1 MIYELYPYQINI
13 LERIKKDVQVEGN
26 SLVVMPTGSGKSHI
40 ISSLSWWLDRDVLI
54 LCPSREILDQNRKK
68 LEQLVDKD
76 EIGVYSASM
85 NEKTIKTYTF
95 ATIGSIYKKP
105 ALFKHFK
112 LILIDECHLVNHKKL
127 STMFMSFLRQ
137 IGSPKCI
144 GLTAT
149 PYRMETW
156 GERLPNGYVLSH
168 TSTKMINRCMSPFWS
183 RILVSLNIGD
193 LIEAGYLCQPTYIDK
208 TLIPLEDLKAN
219 TSHTDYDLNDF
230 QKKIKNKEE
239 EIRAILAWAV
249 KSHKHTLVFCSSV
262 AQAEALKQ
270 QFDRSEVISAKTNK
284 KERLR
289 IVDEFRQGRIKM
301 VFNVECLT
309 TGFDFPSLD
318 CIVVLRPSQSI
329 RLHVQMLGRGVR
341 IADGKKTCDIV
352 DLVGNVKKLG
362 KVESVKVE
370 RLSDGWNITSD
381 TGHWHSKELYSYS
394 YKANER
400 Y

>member
-1 MIYELYPYQINI
+1 MYKLYPYQINI
-13 LERIKKDVQVEGN
+13 VSAIEKDMANPYN
-26 SLVVMPTGSGKSHI
+26 SVVVMPTGSGKSYI
-40 ISSLSWWLDRDVLI
+40 IAEIARWLQQPILI
-54 LCPSREILDQNRKK
+54 LQPNVEILRQNREK
-68 LEQLVDKD
+68 LSLVVDKD

-95 ATIGSIYKKP
+95 ATIGSIYKKS

-149 PYRMETW
+149 PYRMESW

-168 TSTKMINRCMSPFWS
+168 TSTKMINRCMNPFWS

-239 EIRAILAWAV
+239 EIKAILAWAV

-270 QFDRSEVISAKTNK
+270 QFDGSEVISAKTNK
-284 KERLR
+284 KDRLR
-289 IVDEFRQGRIKM
+289 IVDEFRDGKVKM

-309 TGFDFPSLD
+309 TGFDFPALD
-318 CIVVLRPSQSI
+318 CIVVLRPTQSI

-341 IADGKKTCDIV
+341 IASNKKTCDVI

-362 KVESVKVE
+362 KVESVRVK

-381 TGHWHSKELYSYS
+381 TGTWHNKELYSYS
-394 YKANER
+394 YKERER